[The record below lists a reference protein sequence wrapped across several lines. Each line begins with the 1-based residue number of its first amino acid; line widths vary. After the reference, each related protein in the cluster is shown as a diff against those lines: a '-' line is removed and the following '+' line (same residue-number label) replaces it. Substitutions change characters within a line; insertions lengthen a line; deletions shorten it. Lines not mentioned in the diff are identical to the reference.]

1 MTFQQYLSGLRLEKA
16 RRLLLESDKKLLD
29 ICLECGFSDGKYL
42 NRLFA
47 KRYGCTPKEY
57 RKGQYKPTS
66 AAEPPAR
73 LPTVQHIY
81 GETESLRLLEHLAGE
96 ELRTLYSGDIG
107 ELLRVGSVKIREMN
121 IKDCRKI

>member
-73 LPTVQHIY
+73 LPTVSIFTARRRAC
-81 GETESLRLLEHLAGE
+81 GCWSTWRGRNCALCTAAISENCCASEAL
-96 ELRTLYSGDIG
+96 
-107 ELLRVGSVKIREMN
+107 K
-121 IKDCRKI
+121 